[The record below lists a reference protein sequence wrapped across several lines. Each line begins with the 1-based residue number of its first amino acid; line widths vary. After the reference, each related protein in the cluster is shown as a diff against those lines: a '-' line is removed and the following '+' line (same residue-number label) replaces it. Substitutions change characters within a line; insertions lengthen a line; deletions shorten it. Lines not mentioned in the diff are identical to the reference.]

1 MGTLIFWTPLNFN
14 ESLIFIHITFC
25 LMLFVCLSSTTLALA
40 LSICKLIV
48 EIEWP
53 LTLTFDSELGN
64 RFNLSNQVRDR
75 SLLGY
80 DIGINVLLIPPTV
93 SNSLKRLRGCHLR
106 GEF

>member
-1 MGTLIFWTPLNFN
+1 LYVYHWL
-14 ESLIFIHITFC
+14 L
-25 LMLFVCLSSTTLALA
+25 TLALW
-40 LSICKLIV
+40 ICKLIL

-53 LTLTFDSELGN
+53 LTLAFDSDLGN
-64 RFNLSNQVRDR
+64 KFNLSNQARDK

-80 DIGINVLLIPPTV
+80 DIGINVLLKPPTI